1 MRPLPPVILYC
12 SFCGKNEA
20 QVRKLV
26 AGPCVFICNECS
38 DLIADMMKDGAIGEP
53 MRLESAPLIEGSNV
67 GH

>member
-1 MRPLPPVILYC
+1 MRPLPSGILYC

-38 DLIADMMKDGAIGEP
+38 DLIADMMKDESIGEA
-53 MRLESAPLIEGSNV
+53 MRSESAPVIEGSYVRN
-67 GH
+67 